1 MPHMKRN
8 ANGLGSIRKKKI
20 TRNGKIYEYWEGRYT
35 VGYCP
40 ETGRQIQKSVTGKTQ
55 KEVVEKMRQM
65 TVERSDGIVPLSCRM
80 TVGEWMEVWE
90 KDFLGD
96 VKESTAYLYKRS
108 VELYI
113 VKYLGA
119 IKLDGLTALMI
130 QRFYNRLIEPE
141 SESVRALSAK
151 SVRNIHGILHKAL
164 QQAVQ
169 IGYLPK
175 NPADGCKPPR
185 AEKKEIQPL
194 NENQIQL
201 FLAEIQG
208 HPHEYLY
215 KIALFTGIREG
226 EILGLTWD
234 CVDFE
239 RGTLRIRQQLRRQ
252 QKKGGT
258 YYLSSPKN
266 GKCRMI
272 TLPPSVLHLFQ
283 LQKGKQNEMRFRAR
297 ELWTENNLVF
307 TNQIGGYLS
316 YRTVYDCFKRIMG
329 KIGAPDARFHDL
341 RHTYAVLAL
350 QGGDDIKTVQATL
363 GHATAAFTLDVYGHV
378 TGQMQRDSAA
388 RMESM
393 IRRIAAK

>member
-8 ANGLGSIRKKKI
+8 ANGLGSIRKKKM
-20 TRNGKIYEYWEGRYT
+20 TRNGKTYEYWEGRYT
-35 VGYCP
+35 AGYYP

-55 KEVVEKMRQM
+55 KEVVEKMRRM
-65 TVERSDGIVPLSCRM
+65 TAESGAGTVPIPCRM
-80 TVGEWMEVWE
+80 TVGEWMEIWE
-90 KDFLGD
+90 RDFLGD
-96 VKESTAYLYKRS
+96 VKESTAYLYRRS
-108 VELYI
+108 VDLYI

-119 IKLDGLTALMI
+119 IKLDGLTTLMI

-141 SESVRALSAK
+141 SESVRALAAK
-151 SVRNIHGILHKAL
+151 SVRNIHGIFHKAL

-194 NENQIQL
+194 EETQIRL
-201 FLAEIQG
+201 LLMEIQG

-266 GKCRMI
+266 GKSRII
-272 TLPPSVLHLFQ
+272 TLPPSVLYLFQ
-283 LQKGKQNEMRFRAR
+283 LQKSKQNEMRFRAR

-393 IRRIAAK
+393 IQRIAAK